1 MTITFQQVKDIVR
14 EIVEQIAFSEGTDY
28 YILNQIPIE
37 EMAKLNLHD
46 TGAVPFPYNKFDI
59 RIWSNGHNPPH
70 FHVIDKET
78 GWEITINIETGQLIS
93 TKRVGNSSNIY
104 RYILKNIPIWLKM
117 KSLENKS
124 MTNQENAMT
133 IWNKNHKEN
142 E

>member
-59 RIWSNGHNPPH
+59 RIWSNDHNPPH